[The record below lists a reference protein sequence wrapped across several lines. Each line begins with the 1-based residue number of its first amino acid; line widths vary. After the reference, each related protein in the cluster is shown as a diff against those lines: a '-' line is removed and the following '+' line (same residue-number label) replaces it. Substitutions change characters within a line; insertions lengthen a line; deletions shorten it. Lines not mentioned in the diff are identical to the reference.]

1 MGKAVM
7 VLGKSGAGKSTSLR
21 NIPDNIYSVVEVNG
35 KPLPFRSK
43 KKTFNTDDYTKISG
57 FMAKTP
63 ADIIIIDDSQYLMA
77 NEFMRR
83 AKEKGFEKFTDIGL
97 NFWNLINEVS
107 KLPENKIVYFLH
119 HVEDDGQGGMKE
131 KTIGKMLDEK
141 ICIAGMFSIVLF
153 ADKSDKEYF
162 FATQNNGTNPAK
174 TPMGMFEARH
184 IDNDLLIVDQAIRA
198 YYEMPLPTV
207 IESTEPAK

>member
-7 VLGKSGAGKSTSLR
+7 VLGKSGVGKSTSLR

-43 KKTFNTDDYTKISG
+43 KKTLNTDDYLKISN

-63 ADIIIIDDSQYLMA
+63 ADIIVIDDSQYLMA
-77 NEFMRR
+77 NEYMRR

-97 NFWNLINEVS
+97 NFWNLINEVA

-162 FATQNNGTNPAK
+162 FATQNDGKNPAK
-174 TPMGMFEARH
+174 TPMGMFDLRH
-184 IDNDLLIVDQAIRA
+184 IDNDLLIVDTAIRS
-198 YYEMPLPTV
+198 YYEMPAATIVETP
-207 IESTEPAK
+207 ESK

>member
-7 VLGKSGAGKSTSLR
+7 VLGKSGVGKSTSLR

-43 KKTFNTDDYTKISG
+43 KKTLNTDDYTIISR

-83 AKEKGFEKFTDIGL
+83 AKEKGFEKFMDIGL
-97 NFWNLINEVS
+97 NFWNLINEVA

-141 ICIAGMFSIVLF
+141 ICIAGMFSMVLY
-153 ADKSDKEYF
+153 ADKSDKDYF
-162 FATQNNGTNPAK
+162 FATQNDGKSPAK
-174 TPMGMFEARH
+174 TPMGMFELRH
-184 IDNDLLIVDQAIRA
+184 IDNDLLVVDQAIRA
-198 YYEMPLPTV
+198 YYEMPAPTV
-207 IESTEPAK
+207 IESPEAAK